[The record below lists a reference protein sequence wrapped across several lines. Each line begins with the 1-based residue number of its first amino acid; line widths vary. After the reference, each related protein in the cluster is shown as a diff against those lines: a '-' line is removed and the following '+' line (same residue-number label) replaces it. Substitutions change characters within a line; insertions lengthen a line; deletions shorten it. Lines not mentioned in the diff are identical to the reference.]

1 RGYFRGFLDSVVFIV
16 LMLHPIQG
24 LPDALSDSL
33 IAEHHHAA
41 FEKLIHVDAD
51 SAARHLLIL
60 KQLSKGDHLRSK
72 FLYDYDLGYYLF
84 IQHDLDSSLFHF
96 QKALAHA
103 QHYDLKEEVV
113 KAKIW
118 YANHM
123 FFRNEKEAARK
134 VYQEVIDEST
144 GLKYVDG
151 IANGYY
157 GLADLS
163 RDEEKILL
171 LHLKIDSLYRAH
183 DTVGPILANSLG
195 AIGRIYLES
204 NFIESAKEYYEKSFA
219 IARKTNYLPGLSNA
233 NEVRGKIELHQK
245 HFAEA
250 EEYFMKA
257 LAESRRKHD
266 TPFIAHN
273 LVNLASVDLARK
285 DFAGAIDTLET
296 AREYYNLIKDSVS
309 LTNVSLLL
317 ANCYIGLGNLSK
329 AKGHLDYAD
338 SHPKYLSEDDYR
350 ISLWETSI
358 NYNKA

>member
-1 RGYFRGFLDSVVFIV
+1 
-16 LMLHPIQG
+16 
-24 LPDALSDSL
+24 
-33 IAEHHHAA
+33 
-41 FEKLIHVDAD
+41 
-51 SAARHLLIL
+51 
-60 KQLSKGDHLRSK
+60 
-72 FLYDYDLGYYLF
+72 
-84 IQHDLDSSLFHF
+84 
-96 QKALAHA
+96 
-103 QHYDLKEEVV
+103 
-113 KAKIW
+113 
-118 YANHM
+118 
-123 FFRNEKEAARK
+123 
-134 VYQEVIDEST
+134 
-144 GLKYVDG
+144 
-151 IANGYY
+151 
-157 GLADLS
+157 
-163 RDEEKILL
+163 
-171 LHLKIDSLYRAH
+171 YRAH
-183 DTVGPILANSLG
+183 GTVSPILANSLG

-245 HFAEA
+245 NFAGA

-358 NYNKA
+358 NYNKAKGSFATAFELMTKLEEIKTDIQNRRNNIAFIEFERKHSLERTQQQIELLNSENSLLQQQRKNQLNLFLG